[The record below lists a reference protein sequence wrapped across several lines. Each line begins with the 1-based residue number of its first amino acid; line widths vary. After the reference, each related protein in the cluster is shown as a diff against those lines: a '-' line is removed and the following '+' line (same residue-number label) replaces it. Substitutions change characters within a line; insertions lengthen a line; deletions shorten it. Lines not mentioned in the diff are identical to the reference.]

1 MSKLTQARQ
10 VSAKYRFLRISL
22 TLGVSVAAL
31 CAGQALAQSAP
42 QSAPMADSANAPTEV
57 VIRAQKLDA
66 AQQIIQPDTGV
77 SKYVIPDGLIQ
88 ALPGGDNVG
97 LNQVILQAPGVAQ
110 DSYGQ
115 LHVRGDHNNIQF
127 RLDGIILPE
136 GLSNF
141 GQVLSPRYAQSIQLN
156 TGALPAEYGLR
167 TAAVINITTRD
178 GLENGGTMSV
188 YGGSHGD
195 YEPSITYGGHAGNDT
210 WFGSLSYQQNQL
222 GIESPYNTS
231 TPLHDRTSQVLGF
244 GYYSHTIDDTSRVS
258 LIAGTSDQSFQLP
271 DTPGLNSVDDGAGYT
286 VNGVTSFA
294 SDNLQ
299 SRQKETTDYVVA
311 SYLKTEGN
319 FTGQVSLY
327 ARASQLKYDPDWD
340 GELAFN
346 GIAQAANKKDTTIGM
361 QAEGAWVLGQHHTFR
376 AGLIASTEDATSA
389 TVSHVFLLDDE
400 GNPPSDVPTVIDDN
414 SKKTQTT
421 WSVYAQDEW
430 KPLDH
435 FILNYGLR
443 YDKFTSY
450 RTEDQLSPRINFVW
464 TPQWLPSVGTTT
476 IHGGYSRYFTP
487 PPFEL
492 IASNTQSK
500 FVGTS
505 FDISGQNDLPFAQ
518 RDNYYDI
525 GIQQKFGAHV
535 TFGIDS
541 YERVARNLIDEGQFG
556 APIILTPFNYRYG
569 RNKGTEFTFNYTDG
583 PLTAYANLAI
593 AKAQGMDLVSSQFN
607 FSPDDLAYVA
617 NHFIYVD
624 HDQTTSGSAGVTY
637 RIGKTKLTLDAIY
650 GSGLR
655 TDSDIPNGARLP
667 DYVQVNAGLI
677 QHMDWAGGLDARLDV
692 INLFDR
698 AYEIRDGGGIG
709 VGAPQWG
716 PRRGVF
722 VGLSKN
728 F

>member
-1 MSKLTQARQ
+1 MSNPNPTNQHAGKSKLFR
-10 VSAKYRFLRISL
+10 
-22 TLGVSVAAL
+22 AAL
-31 CAGQALAQSAP
+31 IAGASALALPASQALAQSTPSDDA
-42 QSAPMADSANAPTEV
+42 SSAPTEV

-66 AQQIIQPDTGV
+66 AQQTIQPDTGV
-77 SKYVIPDGLIQ
+77 SKYTLPAGLIE

-127 RLDGIILPE
+127 RLNGIILPE

-141 GQVLSPRYAQSIQLN
+141 GQVLSPRYASSIQLN

-167 TAAVINITTRD
+167 TAAVINITTRS
-178 GLENGGTMSV
+178 GLDKGGTMSV

-195 YEPSITYGGHAGNDT
+195 YEPSITYGGHSGNDT
-210 WFGSLSYQQNQL
+210 YFGSLSYQQNQL

-231 TPLHDRTSQVLGF
+231 TPRHDRTSQVLGF
-244 GYYSHTIDDTSRVS
+244 GYYSHIIDDTSRVS
-258 LIAGTSDQSFQLP
+258 LITGVSDQSFQLP
-271 DTPGLNSVDDGAGYT
+271 NTPGLNSVDDGTGYT
-286 VNGVTSFA
+286 VNGISSFA

-311 SYLKTEGN
+311 SYLKSAGI

-327 ARASQLKYDPDWD
+327 ARSSKLTYTPDWD
-340 GELAFN
+340 AELAFN
-346 GIAQAANKKDTTIGM
+346 GVAQAADKKDTTFGL
-361 QAEGAWVLGQHHTFR
+361 QAEGAWVLNSHHTLR
-376 AGLIASTEDATSA
+376 AGLIASTEKATSA
-389 TVSHVFLLDDE
+389 TVSHVFMLDDD
-400 GNPPSDVPTVIDDN
+400 GNPTSDVPTVIDDH
-414 SKKTQTT
+414 SDKTQNT
-421 WSVYAQDEW
+421 WSLYAQDEW
-430 KPLDH
+430 KPFDG
-435 FILNYGLR
+435 FVLNYGLR
-443 YDKFTSY
+443 YDKLQSY

-464 TPQWLPSVGTTT
+464 TPQWAPSIGTTT
-476 IHGGYSRYFTP
+476 IHGGYARYFTP

-492 IASNTQSK
+492 IASNTQGK
-500 FVGTS
+500 FAGTS
-505 FDISGQNDLPFAQ
+505 FDISGQNDLPYAQ

-525 GIQQKFGAHV
+525 GIQQRFGRHF
-535 TFGIDS
+535 TIGIDS

-607 FSPDDLAYVA
+607 FAPDDIAYIA

-637 RIGKTKLTLDAIY
+637 RLGETTLALDAIY

-667 DYVQVNAGLI
+667 DYVQVNASVSHHLDWDGG
-677 QHMDWAGGLDARLDV
+677 MDVRFDIV
-692 INLFDR
+692 NLADR
-698 AYEIRDGGGIG
+698 AYEIRDGGGVG

-722 VGLSKN
+722 VGLSKA

>member
-1 MSKLTQARQ
+1 MSPVHPAVPNPKSLAL
-10 VSAKYRFLRISL
+10 LRKIL
-22 TLGVSVAAL
+22 ITGVSLGALAA
-31 CAGQALAQSAP
+31 GHALAQSAD
-42 QSAPMADSANAPTEV
+42 DSVPTEV
-57 VIRAQKLDA
+57 IIRTQKLDA

-77 SKYVIPDGLIQ
+77 SKYVLPDTLIQ

-127 RLDGIILPE
+127 RLNGVILPE

-141 GQVLSPRYAQSIQLN
+141 GQVLSPRYAASIQLN

-167 TAAVINITTRD
+167 TAAVINITTKT
-178 GLENGGTMSV
+178 GLQNGGTVSV

-195 YEPSITYGGHAGNDT
+195 FEPSVTYGGHSGNDT
-210 WFGSLSYQQNQL
+210 YFGSLSYQQNDL

-231 TPLHDRTSQVLGF
+231 SSPLHDRTHQLLGF
-244 GYYSHTIDDTSRVS
+244 GYYSHIIDDSSRVS
-258 LIAGTSDQSFQLP
+258 LIAGVSDQTFQLP
-271 DTPGLNSVDDGAGYT
+271 NTPGLNSVDDGTGYA
-286 VNGVTSFA
+286 VNGVPSFV
-294 SDNLQ
+294 SDTMT

-311 SYLKTEGN
+311 SYLKTAGA

-327 ARASQLKYDPDWD
+327 GRTSHLIYTPDWD
-340 GELAFN
+340 AELAFN
-346 GIAQAANKKDTTIGM
+346 GIAQAADKKDTTFGV
-361 QAEGAWVLGQHHTFR
+361 QAEGAWVLNDRHTFR
-376 AGLIASTEDATSA
+376 AGLIASTEKATSA
-389 TVSHVFLLDDE
+389 TVSHVFMLDDD
-400 GNPPSDVPTVIDDN
+400 GNPTSDVPTVIDDN
-414 SKKTQTT
+414 SDKTQNT

-430 KPLDH
+430 KPFDQ
-435 FILNYGLR
+435 FVLNYGLR
-443 YDKFTSY
+443 YDKLQSY

-464 TPQWLPSVGTTT
+464 TPQWFSAIGTTT
-476 IHGGYSRYFTP
+476 IHGGYARYFTP

-500 FVGTS
+500 FAGTS

-518 RDNYYDI
+518 RDNYYDL
-525 GIQQKFGAHV
+525 GIQQKFGAHLTLGV
-535 TFGIDS
+535 DS
-541 YERVARNLIDEGQFG
+541 YERVARYLIDEGQFG
-556 APIILTPFNYRYG
+556 APIILTPFNYKYG
-569 RNKGTEFTFNYTDG
+569 RNRGTEFTANYDNG
-583 PLTAYANLAI
+583 PFTAYASLAI
-593 AKAQGMDLVSSQFN
+593 AKAQGRQLASSQFN
-607 FSPDDLAYVA
+607 FAPDDLAYVQD
-617 NHFIYVD
+617 HFIYVD

-637 RIGKTKLTLDAIY
+637 RLGGTTLALDALY

-667 DYVQVNAGLI
+667 DYVQVNASVS
-677 QHMDWAGGLDARLDV
+677 HHFDWAGGLDARLDV
-692 INLFDR
+692 INLTDR

-722 VGLSKN
+722 VGLSKA

>member
-1 MSKLTQARQ
+1 MST
-10 VSAKYRFLRISL
+10 RISRAGRPQTSKTPRL
-22 TLGVSVAAL
+22 ALIAGVSVLAFAG
-31 CAGQALAQSAP
+31 GQAVASDTDTTP
-42 QSAPMADSANAPTEV
+42 PTEV
-57 VIRAQKLDA
+57 VIRTQKLDA

-77 SKYVIPDGLIQ
+77 SKYVMPDGLIQ

-127 RLDGIILPE
+127 RLDGVILPE

-167 TAAVINITTRD
+167 TAAVINITTKS
-178 GLENGGTMSV
+178 GLDNGGTVSL

-195 YEPSITYGGHAGNDT
+195 YEPSITYGGHSGNDT
-210 WFGSLSYQQNQL
+210 YFGSLSYQQNQL
-222 GIESPYNTS
+222 GIESPYNVS
-231 TPLHDRTSQVLGF
+231 TPLHDRTAQVLGF
-244 GYYSHTIDDTSRVS
+244 GYWSHILDDTSRLS
-258 LIAGTSDQSFQLP
+258 FIAGVSDQSFQLP
-271 DTPGLNSVDDGAGYT
+271 NTPGLNSVDDGTGYT
-286 VNGVTSFA
+286 VNGTPSFI
-294 SDNLQ
+294 SDTMT
-299 SRQKETTDYVVA
+299 SRQKETTDYAVA
-311 SYLKTEGN
+311 SYLKTTGN

-327 ARASQLKYDPDWD
+327 ARTSQLTYTPDWD
-340 GELAFN
+340 AELAFN
-346 GIAQAANKKDTTIGM
+346 GVAQQADKKDTTFGL
-361 QAEGAWVLGQHHTFR
+361 QAEGAWVLNDHHTVR
-376 AGLIASTEDATSA
+376 AGLIASTEHATSA
-389 TVSHVFLLDDE
+389 TVSHVFLLDDD
-400 GNPPSDVPTVIDDN
+400 GNPTSDIPTVINDD
-414 SKKTQTT
+414 SSKTQNT

-430 KPLDH
+430 KPIDH
-435 FILNYGLR
+435 FVLNYGLR

-464 TPQWLPSVGTTT
+464 TPQWVPGIGDTTV
-476 IHGGYSRYFTP
+476 HGGYARYFTP

-492 IASNTQSK
+492 IAGQTQSL
-500 FVGTS
+500 FAGTS

-518 RDNYYDI
+518 RDNYYDL

-569 RNKGTEFTFNYTDG
+569 RNRGTEFTFNYTNG

-607 FSPDDLAYVA
+607 FAPDDLAYVA
-617 NHFIYVD
+617 DHFIYVD

-637 RIGKTKLTLDAIY
+637 RFGQTRVTLDAIY

-667 DYVQVNAGLI
+667 DYVQVNASI
-677 QHMDWAGGLDARLDV
+677 SQHIDWAGGADVRLDV